1 MHLVWLKLVNE
12 AWFGLPICSHQ
23 GGWLNLM
30 MTVGHGHLLF
40 AAASKLNKYHS
51 NTTFRAKWRWRSRYI
66 WKKNEKLKLPNM
78 LKSPKSNRVTV
89 LCFKKKKMHKWSN
102 YYLYMYKALGK
113 MEMVRSKTS
122 KVYCVSLPSP
132 WFHFLSFLSI
142 RLPCA
147 QFITT
152 WQTDVSTDGN
162 CSDPSCYIQMCW
174 QRGLF

>member
-1 MHLVWLKLVNE
+1 MHLVLLKLVNE

-30 MTVGHGHLLF
+30 MTVGHGHLLS
-40 AAASKLNKYHS
+40 AAASKLNNKYHS
-51 NTTFRAKWRWRSRYI
+51 STTFRAKWRWRSRYI
-66 WKKNEKLKLPNM
+66 WKKKTWKI
-78 LKSPKSNRVTV
+78 KIAQYVT
-89 LCFKKKKMHKWSN
+89 N
-102 YYLYMYKALGK
+102 YYLYMYTALGK

>member
-1 MHLVWLKLVNE
+1 MVTCFLQQQVNWTTSIIQ
-12 AWFGLPICSHQ
+12 AQ
-23 GGWLNLM
+23 
-30 MTVGHGHLLF
+30 LLGQND
-40 AAASKLNKYHS
+40 ADGAGTSG
-51 NTTFRAKWRWRSRYI
+51 
-66 WKKNEKLKLPNM
+66 KKNWKIKIAQY
-78 LKSPKSNRVTV
+78 V
-89 LCFKKKKMHKWSN
+89 KKPQKQQGDSALFKKMHKWSN
-102 YYLYMYKALGK
+102 YYLYMYTALGK

>member
-1 MHLVWLKLVNE
+1 MVTCFLQQQVNWTTSIIQ
-12 AWFGLPICSHQ
+12 AQ
-23 GGWLNLM
+23 
-30 MTVGHGHLLF
+30 LLGQND
-40 AAASKLNKYHS
+40 ADGAGTSG
-51 NTTFRAKWRWRSRYI
+51 
-66 WKKNEKLKLPNM
+66 KKTEKLKLPNM

-89 LCFKKKKMHKWSN
+89 LCLKKMHKWSN
-102 YYLYMYKALGK
+102 YYLYMYTALGK

-142 RLPCA
+142 RLPRA

>member
-1 MHLVWLKLVNE
+1 MRLVLLKFVKWSLVW
-12 AWFGLPICSHQ
+12 F
-23 GGWLNLM
+23 
-30 MTVGHGHLLF
+30 THLLTSGRF
-40 AAASKLNKYHS
+40 TKSHDDCRTASKLNKYHS
-51 NTTFRAKWRWRSRYI
+51 STTFRAKWRWRSRYI
-66 WKKNEKLKLPNM
+66 WGKKRKMKN
-78 LKSPKSNRVTV
+78 SQYV
-89 LCFKKKKMHKWSN
+89 KKPQKQQGDSSLFLKKMHKWSN
-102 YYLYMYKALGK
+102 YYLYMYTALGK

-132 WFHFLSFLSI
+132 WFHFPSFLSI